1 MEFTNGKMD
10 GSIKEILKMTIEMGM
25 ENFLMEINVF
35 TGVSGKM
42 VNKLIIRNQWAKLL
56 PEQVQAF
63 K

>member
-10 GSIKEILKMTIEMGM
+10 GCIKEILKMTIEMGM
-25 ENFLMEINVF
+25 ENFSMEINVF
-35 TGVSGKM
+35 TGASGKM

-56 PEQVQAF
+56 PEQVQVF

>member
-25 ENFLMEINVF
+25 ENFSMEINAF
-35 TGVSGKM
+35 TGASGKM

-56 PEQVQAF
+56 LGQVQVF

>member
-10 GSIKEILKMTIEMGM
+10 GCIKEILKMTIEMGM
-25 ENFLMEINVF
+25 ENFSMEINVF
-35 TGVSGKM
+35 TGASGKM

-56 PEQVQAF
+56 LGQVQVF